1 MDVPVLTGRFLL
13 APPVPGRGVGRLTG
27 TGVPWSD
34 VEAGQGEMIRFL
46 KDPSPAG
53 TYPMPLA
60 SLSRA
65 GHELGLVVT
74 GPLPRIP

>member
-1 MDVPVLTGRFLL
+1 MDVPVLIGRFLL
-13 APPVPGRGVGRLTG
+13 ALPVPGRAVGRLTG
-27 TGVPWSD
+27 TGAPCGD

-60 SLSRA
+60 SLYSA

-74 GPLPRIP
+74 GPLSRIP